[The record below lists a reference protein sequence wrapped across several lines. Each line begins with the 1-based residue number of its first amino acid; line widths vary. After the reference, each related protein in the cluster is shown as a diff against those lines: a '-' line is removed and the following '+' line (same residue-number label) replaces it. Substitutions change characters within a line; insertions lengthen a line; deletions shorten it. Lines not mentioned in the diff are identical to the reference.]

1 MESTENSTEINTS
14 IGAVYVEAEGRDWFT
29 IRSAHD
35 YGEPWPHFYKLTLAR
50 DGEHWEFTKPTLLYH
65 PQVAEN
71 ERIKEVPMPPAL
83 VVDELLKL
91 ATEWA
96 NAHPE
101 EFEKAAR
108 AEFDDLL
115 LEMVDETFNEL
126 ARICGDAQRRFRDI
140 LDEPEFAAHA
150 SVALRRRVQ
159 KEAQRL
165 RVMPLQT
172 SGAARAINTLA
183 GRLPLGPENQR
194 AAHLTIVNR
203 GEAL

>member
-1 MESTENSTEINTS
+1 MEPTELETS
-14 IGAVYVEAEGRDWFT
+14 IGLLCVQVEGRDWFY
-29 IRSAHD
+29 IRS
-35 YGEPWPHFYKLTLAR
+35 PHQLDEARPYLWLTLAR
-50 DGEHWEFTKPTLLYH
+50 DGDLWEFTKPPLYY
-65 PQVAEN
+65 PEPADN
-71 ERIKEVPMPPAL
+71 ERLHEVPMPPAL
-83 VVDELLKL
+83 VDELLKL

-101 EFEKAAR
+101 QFEKAAR

-126 ARICGDAQRRFRDI
+126 ARICGDAQKRFREI

-150 SVALRRRVQ
+150 STALRRRVQ

-165 RVMPLQT
+165 RVMRLQT

-183 GRLPLGPENQR
+183 GRRPSGADNQT
-194 AAHLTIVNR
+194 AAQ
-203 GEAL
+203 